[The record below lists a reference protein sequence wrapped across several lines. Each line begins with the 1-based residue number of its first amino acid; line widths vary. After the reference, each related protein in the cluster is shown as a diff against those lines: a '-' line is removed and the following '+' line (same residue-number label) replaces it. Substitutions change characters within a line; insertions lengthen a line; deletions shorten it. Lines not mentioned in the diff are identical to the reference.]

1 MRKLSP
7 LSVLTFLVTVAA
19 FYGKAKYGYGFF
31 GGK

>member
-1 MRKLSP
+1 MQLRP

-19 FYGKAKYGYGFF
+19 FYGRARYGFGFF